1 MDWSTLYPEFY
12 THWSLEE
19 VDSTKTTTAG
29 GSLLPEFAD
38 IGCGYGG
45 LLIALSPLFPRTLM
59 LGMEI
64 RLQVSEYVRDRIKA
78 LRNPT
83 DQQLPSCLNVAVV
96 RTNAMKFLPNYFRK
110 AQLSKMFFLFPDPH
124 FKEKKHKWRI
134 ISETLLSVYAYVL
147 KENGLVYTVTD
158 VLELHEWM
166 VRHFLSHP
174 LFEYIDSQ
182 SESLKLDPVIDHI
195 MCSTEEGRKVDRQG
209 GSKYL
214 AVFRR
219 LPNP

>member
-12 THWSLEE
+12 EQLNKE
-19 VDSTKTTTAG
+19 DSKNG
-29 GSLLPEFAD
+29 PLPEFAD

-45 LLIALSPLFPRTLM
+45 LLIALSPLFPQTLM

-83 DQQLPSCLNVAVV
+83 NQQRPSCLNVAVV

-134 ISETLLSVYAYVL
+134 ISETLLAVYAYVL
-147 KENGLVYTVTD
+147 KENGIVYTVTD
-158 VLELHEWM
+158 VFELHEWM
-166 VRHFLSHP
+166 AKHFLSHP
-174 LFEYIDSQ
+174 LFEPIDSQ
-182 SESLKLDPVIDHI
+182 SESLKSDPVIDHI
-195 MCSTEEGRKVDRQG
+195 MYSTEEGRKVDRQG
-209 GSKYL
+209 GSKYI